1 MSILNIAQL
10 VDLGIYDENEKV
22 VIMAY
27 TDDERFAKLIF
38 FGRTLN
44 IPNEYLD
51 LTINDVTALSERDKT
66 KYGIHTKDGVTAIFV
81 AEDLVE
87 IPIRENCKNKR
98 FKGTTNKSKRFK
110 ESSFGDT
117 KYFALMS
124 YTPGNA
130 ETGIYGDECDIVD
143 VVAANNEYEA
153 ANKFEKKL
161 GSKINRRTDFVSEIS
176 KDDYYQILADL
187 DTMTESFDNADYLD
201 NNNCLGY
208 AIQLRNM
215 NTGYIDLLC
224 YNTKYLA
231 EQNLTI
237 AELMDNET
245 NYDTDVYE
253 DDFNTIYG
261 TADNIIEE
269 IDFRRDLE
277 NGKIYGEENALVYGN
292 DEGFYVVMNKIP
304 VDLYF

>member
-1 MSILNIAQL
+1 MKLVIREDDILNR
-10 VDLGIYDENEKV
+10 K
-22 VIMAY
+22 
-27 TDDERFAKLIF
+27 F
-38 FGRTLN
+38 
-44 IPNEYLD
+44 
-51 LTINDVTALSERDKT
+51 
-66 KYGIHTKDGVTAIFV
+66 
-81 AEDLVE
+81 
-87 IPIRENCKNKR
+87 
-98 FKGTTNKSKRFK
+98 
-110 ESSFGDT
+110 
-117 KYFALMS
+117 FALLS
-124 YTPGNA
+124 CTPGNA
-130 ETGIYGDECDIVD
+130 ETGIYGDECYIVD
-143 VVAANNEYEA
+143 VVTANNEYEA
-153 ANKFEKKL
+153 ANKFEKKF

-187 DTMTESFDNADYLD
+187 DTMTESFDNANYLD

-208 AIQLRNM
+208 VIQLRNM

-261 TADNIIEE
+261 TADNVIEE

-277 NGKIYGEENALVYGN
+277 NGKIYGEENALVYG
-292 DEGFYVVMNKIP
+292 DDDGFYVVINKIP

>member
-1 MSILNIAQL
+1 MKLVIREDDILNR
-10 VDLGIYDENEKV
+10 K
-22 VIMAY
+22 
-27 TDDERFAKLIF
+27 F
-38 FGRTLN
+38 
-44 IPNEYLD
+44 
-51 LTINDVTALSERDKT
+51 
-66 KYGIHTKDGVTAIFV
+66 
-81 AEDLVE
+81 
-87 IPIRENCKNKR
+87 
-98 FKGTTNKSKRFK
+98 
-110 ESSFGDT
+110 
-117 KYFALMS
+117 FALLS
-124 YTPGNA
+124 YTPGNV

-143 VVAANNEYEA
+143 VVTANNEYEA
-153 ANKFEKKL
+153 ANKFEKKF
-161 GSKINRRTDFVSEIS
+161 GSKINRHTEFVSEIS

-187 DTMTESFDNADYLD
+187 DTMTESFDNANYLD

-245 NYDTDVYE
+245 NYDANVYE

-261 TADNIIEE
+261 TADNVIEE

-277 NGKIYGEENALVYGN
+277 NGKIYGEKNAIVYGN
-292 DEGFYVVMNKIP
+292 DDGFYVVINKIP